1 MNLNKL
7 GYILLLFSLL
17 LLYACKSNS
26 SGDEKVSEGYIKI
39 AGETMGTTYNITYSD
54 NTGQNYKTAI
64 DSILVKV
71 NEEVS
76 TYIPTSVIS
85 LFNKSSEPFTLLDE
99 SGDAVAPHFL
109 KNLKKGREIFQLTG
123 GAFDPTVM
131 PLVNYWGFGYDDQRI
146 ITGVD
151 TLIVDSLKQN
161 YVGFEKV
168 TFDSSQISKSAT
180 GVELDFSALAKGY
193 GVDVIA
199 EFLES
204 KGCQNYLAEIGG
216 EVRAK
221 GENPRGE
228 FWVIGINT
236 PKEGGASGDFQ
247 TIIALPNLALATSGN
262 YRNYYQVD
270 SLIFSHTINPSTGF
284 PERSRLLSASVL
296 AKDCMTADAIATA
309 CMVLGLDKA
318 YDFVLSQT
326 GIEAYLIYGTTDG
339 NLDVKYT
346 PGLEKLIK

>member
-7 GYILLLFSLL
+7 GYILLFFPLL
-17 LLYACKSNS
+17 LLCACKSNS

-99 SGDAVAPHFL
+99 SGNAVAPHFL